1 MVSTTQEDS
10 AKNIIAG
17 GNVVL
22 VIGNGTLT
30 LKHVLFALIKSMRK
44 VCVRTIINNGNVD

>member
-1 MVSTTQEDS
+1 MQKVS

-22 VIGNGTLT
+22 VIGKDILT
-30 LKHVLFALIKSMRK
+30 SKNVFFAKTKSMRK
-44 VCVRTIINNGNVD
+44 VCVRPITNNGDGH

>member
-1 MVSTTQEDS
+1 MVSITQKAS

-22 VIGNGTLT
+22 VIGKGILTLT
-30 LKHVLFALIKSMRK
+30 NVFFAKTKSMRK
-44 VCVRTIINNGNVD
+44 VCVRTITNNGGGH